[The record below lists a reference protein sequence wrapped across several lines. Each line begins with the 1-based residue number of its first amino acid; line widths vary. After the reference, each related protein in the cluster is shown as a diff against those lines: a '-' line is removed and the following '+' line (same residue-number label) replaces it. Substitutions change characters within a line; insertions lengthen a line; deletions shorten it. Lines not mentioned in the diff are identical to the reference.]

1 MPCCFYDHSNITT
14 TSSFEILDTE
24 KINRLEF
31 LLWQKSSLSIPEIL
45 DLLALDAESDDSDED
60 QAQSSLNKDLLLKD
74 INTLNSCHQCEIIKF
89 NENYL
94 AFNTENEAYIF
105 CVIAT
110 EKGAGSIPD
119 IITADEIGKI
129 FEFVTLQALKE
140 WKSTY
145 AFERH
150 ENFHTD
156 IHRICDKLQIAYS
169 KAYCKNNVASNVQDG
184 GVDIIGYCPTYSTAC
199 SRGHLYLIQCA
210 SGRNFRTKD
219 QDINQ
224 ALWSRVF
231 TFNYTKIMAIVDLW
245 IDNDLKFSKSM
256 LMNSDEI
263 FDRRAMLINIDTFK
277 NEHPQEYL
285 NMQKYIGNF
294 Q

>member
-1 MPCCFYDHSNITT
+1 MPSCFSDCSNITT
-14 TSSFEILDTE
+14 TLSFEILDAE

-31 LLWQKSSLSIPEIL
+31 LLWKKSSLSIPEIL
-45 DLLALDAESDDSDED
+45 EFLSLDIENDDSDED

-74 INTLNSCHQCEIIKF
+74 INTLNSCHKYEIIKF
-89 NENYL
+89 DENYL
-94 AFNTENEAYIF
+94 AFNTQNEAYIF

-110 EKGAGSIPD
+110 EKKAGNIPD
-119 IITADEIGKI
+119 LITADDIGKI
-129 FEFVTLQALKE
+129 FEFITLQALKE

-145 AFERH
+145 TFERH

-156 IHRICDKLQIAYS
+156 IHKVCNKLRIAYN
-169 KAYCKNNVASNVQDG
+169 KTYCENEVDSNVQDG
-184 GVDIIGYCPTYSTAC
+184 GVDIIGYCPTYSTVC

-219 QDINQ
+219 QDINS

-231 TFNYTKIMAIVDLW
+231 KFNYTKIISIVDFW
-245 IDNDLKFSKSM
+245 IDDNLRFSKAK

-263 FDRRAMLINIDTFK
+263 FDRRTMLINVDTFK
-277 NEHPQEYL
+277 IEHPQEYL
-285 NMQKYIGNF
+285 NMQKYIGHF